1 MVARKITSHLL
12 APLALVALT
21 VCLSLLPPPARAS
34 SDTPDAVNDA
44 NAAGDTWRVSVAS
57 DGTQANGNSYGMS
70 VSAISLVSADGRFVA
85 FESDATNLVAGDTNG
100 KRDIFVHDRQT
111 GATTRV
117 SVASNGAQADG
128 TSYDP
133 YISANGR
140 YVAFHSDA
148 TNLVAGDT
156 NGVSDAFVHDRQTG
170 TTERVSVATG
180 GAEGNG
186 LSIEPSLS
194 ADGRYVAFMSAATN
208 LVAGDTNGKRDIFVR
223 DRQTGTTTRVS
234 VSTGGAQANGTPLRP
249 AISADGR
256 YVAFDSDAANLV
268 AGDSNGA
275 YDIFVHDRQT
285 GTTERVS
292 VATGGAQA
300 NGGSTQPSISADG
313 RYVVFYTSAD
323 NMVPGDSNGQ
333 WDVILRDR
341 QTSTTELISVGL
353 NGQPGNGLSSAPSI
367 SADGRYVAFFSSA
380 SDLVA
385 GDTNNTQDIFVRDR
399 QAGTTERVSV
409 AGDGAQANGWSSYP
423 SISADG
429 RFVVFGSDATNLVAG
444 DSNGKRDIFVHER
457 GQKVI
462 HIVGVLFLPHVT
474 K

>member
-34 SDTPDAVNDA
+34 SDTPDAANAA

-85 FESDATNLVAGDTNG
+85 FESDATNLVAGDSNN

-111 GATTRV
+111 GTTTRV
-117 SVASNGAQADG
+117 SVASNGAQ
-128 TSYDP
+128 
-133 YISANGR
+133 
-140 YVAFHSDA
+140 
-148 TNLVAGDT
+148 T
-156 NGVSDAFVHDRQTG
+156 NG
-170 TTERVSVATG
+170 
-180 GAEGNG
+180 N
-186 LSIEPSLS
+186 
-194 ADGRYVAFMSAATN
+194 
-208 LVAGDTNGKRDIFVR
+208 
-223 DRQTGTTTRVS
+223 
-234 VSTGGAQANGTPLRP
+234 PLRP

-256 YVAFDSDAANLV
+256 YVAFDSDASNLV
-268 AGDSNGA
+268 AGDSNGV
-275 YDIFVHDRQT
+275 YDVFVHDRQT

-292 VATGGAQA
+292 VATGGAQG
-300 NGGSTQPSISADG
+300 NGGSWQPSISADG

-367 SADGRYVAFFSSA
+367 SADGRYVAFYSSA
-380 SDLVA
+380 PDLVA

-444 DSNGKRDIFVHER
+444 DTNGKRDIFVHER
-457 GQKVI
+457 GQKTI
-462 HIVGVLFLPHVT
+462 HVVGVLFLPHVT